1 MYKDQIFKSV
11 HDIAEHI
18 LSGNRRALAKG
29 ISMIESSLD
38 EDREK
43 TEELLKLVLPHTGN
57 SMRLGITGSP
67 GVGKSTFIEKFG
79 LYSIQQNKKPAIL
92 AIDPSSQ
99 SHGGSILGDK
109 VRMPELSRHQSA
121 FIRPSP
127 SKGTLGGVGN
137 STREAILLCEAAG
150 FDIIIIETVGV
161 GQSEVDVRSMT
172 DLFLLLLLPTAG
184 DEVQGIKRGIMEL
197 ADIIFIN
204 KADGSLLPLAEI
216 AKSQIASSLTLMNSP
231 TEHWNVP
238 VLIGSGLHGNGIT
251 DLWNTCLS
259 YFYTDTQLNGY
270 IQSRRNHQHIEW
282 FEAAAEKE
290 LMRMAENTT
299 LWKTLKKNALH
310 DIIHSNNVPSFSA
323 KNMIKEF
330 ISLCQLE

>member
-1 MYKDQIFKSV
+1 MHKDQPFKSV
-11 HDIAEHI
+11 HDLAEHI
-18 LSGNRRALAKG
+18 LSGNRRALAKA

-38 EDREK
+38 EDIEK

-79 LYSIQQNKKPAIL
+79 LYCIQQNKKPAIL

-161 GQSEVDVRSMT
+161 GQSEIDVRSMT

-238 VLIGSGLHGNGIT
+238 VLIGSGLHGNGIS

-282 FEAAAEKE
+282 FEKAAEKE

-299 LWKTLKKNALH
+299 LWKTLKENAMH
-310 DIIHSNNVPSFSA
+310 DIKHSNNVPSFSA

>member
-1 MYKDQIFKSV
+1 
-11 HDIAEHI
+11 
-18 LSGNRRALAKG
+18 
-29 ISMIESSLD
+29 
-38 EDREK
+38 
-43 TEELLKLVLPHTGN
+43 
-57 SMRLGITGSP
+57 
-67 GVGKSTFIEKFG
+67 
-79 LYSIQQNKKPAIL
+79 LYCIQQNKKPAIL

-282 FEAAAEKE
+282 FETAAEKE

-299 LWKTLKKNALH
+299 LWKTLKKNAVH